1 MSLLTGKRIVLGV
14 TGSIACYK
22 AIDLASKLTQAG
34 AIVSV
39 ILTNAAQK
47 FVTPLA
53 FRAVTGQAVY
63 TDLWETDGSGGLPT
77 HIAHIG
83 LAEQADL
90 IAVIPCTVQH
100 VAQLAHGFADDLI
113 ALTILAARCPVLIA
127 PVGDGHMLSNP
138 AVIANLATLTT
149 RGVRI
154 IAPEVGHLASGHTGA
169 GRLPETPTLIGTIR
183 QALGQVGGSL
193 SGRHVVVTAG
203 GTHEPIDPVRYI
215 TNRSSGKQGYAIAQ
229 AAIDAGA
236 RVTLIST
243 AGALA
248 TPVGATLIAVETAAQ
263 MAEAVFREAEAADVL
278 IMAAAVAD
286 YRAALVSDQ
295 KIKKQAQGT
304 ELSLTLMQNPDILAT
319 VGARREATGFPR
331 VLVGFAAETQDLIAN
346 AQHKLQAKH
355 ADLIVA
361 NDVSVPGLG
370 FGAEANRVTLL
381 SRDREPIAV
390 PQQSK
395 AAIAELLIAQVAKLL
410 TNSPYAVE

>member
-1 MSLLTGKRIVLGV
+1 MALLNGKRIVLGV

-39 ILTNAAQK
+39 IMTQAAQK

-53 FRAVTGQAVY
+53 FRAVTGQPVY
-63 TDLWETDGSGGLPT
+63 TDLWDADSSGGLPT

-83 LAEQADL
+83 LADQADL

-100 VAQLAHGFADDLI
+100 VAQLAHGFAGDLI
-113 ALTILAARCPVLIA
+113 TITVLAARCPVLIA
-127 PVGDGHMLSNP
+127 PVGDGNMLANP
-138 AVIANLATLTT
+138 AVITNLQTLAD

-154 IAPEVGHLASGHTGA
+154 VKPEVGHLASGHIGA

-183 QALGQVGGSL
+183 QAFGAAGGSL
-193 SGRHVVVTAG
+193 IGRQVVVTAG

-243 AGALA
+243 TETLP
-248 TPVGATLIAVETAAQ
+248 TPIGVQRIAVETAAQ
-263 MAEAVFREAEAADVL
+263 LAEAVLRESAAADAL

-286 YRAALVSDQ
+286 YRSDTVADQ
-295 KIKKQAQGT
+295 KIKKSGADSG
-304 ELSLTLMQNPDILAT
+304 LTLTLVQNPDILAA
-319 VGARREATGFPR
+319 VGTRRLSTGYPR
-331 VLVGFAAETQDLIAN
+331 VLIGFAAETQDLIAN
-346 AQHKLQAKH
+346 AQRKLDSKH
-355 ADLIVA
+355 ADLIIA
-361 NDVSVPGLG
+361 NDVSTPGLG
-370 FGAEANRVTLL
+370 FGAESNRVTVI
-381 SRDREPIAV
+381 SRDADPLAWPE
-390 PQQSK
+390 QSK
-395 AAIAELLIAQVAKLL
+395 AAIADRLIGQVAEWLQ
-410 TNSPYAVE
+410 P